1 MNSLFLSDCVS
12 NSPLL
17 DRSLLT
23 DRFYTNRF
31 YNKID
36 TSRDL
41 TVSIKNKGGY
51 RKNDICFS
59 KLN

>member
-41 TVSIKNKGGY
+41 TISIKNKGGY
-51 RKNDICFS
+51 RK
-59 KLN
+59 KYLH